1 MTSTVVRLIVDI
13 IGLISLSAGI
23 IGGIVTMFK
32 EMQRKF
38 EKGKSF
44 GLEDLPTE
52 FIEALTKLLEALIK
66 APIWLALAIIG
77 ILLIFGG
84 NLL

>member
-32 EMQRKF
+32 EIQRKF
-38 EKGKSF
+38 EKEKSF
-44 GLEDLPTE
+44 GLEALPTA

-66 APIWLALAIIG
+66 APIWLALVIIG
-77 ILLIFGG
+77 ILLIFGST
-84 NLL
+84 LL